1 MAIVFSPIVL
11 APKPIAIALLPCEV
25 PAESL
30 TVAPVPIAIALLPF
44 EPPPGPL
51 TTAPV
56 PIAIA
61 LSAHG
66 PTLLPEPIATP
77 AIAPLTAFLPIEIA

>member
-1 MAIVFSPIVL
+1 MELSLLAFAVIPIAMVFSPVVVAL
-11 APKPIAIALLPCEV
+11 KPIAIALLPCEL

-30 TVAPVPIAIALLPF
+30 TV
-44 EPPPGPL
+44 
-51 TTAPV
+51 APV

-66 PTLLPEPIATP
+66 PTLLLEPIAIP
-77 AIAPLTAFLPIEIA
+77 